1 VLAQTDGDHGSGN
14 ARLAVRLM
22 DQATARQAR
31 RIMTIASPPR
41 DFAALSIIQAE
52 DIPAHIYLHH
62 RSADDERPG
71 QYL

>member
-1 VLAQTDGDHGSGN
+1 
-14 ARLAVRLM
+14 M

-31 RIMTIASPPR
+31 RIMTAASPP
-41 DFAALSIIQAE
+41 ATWIALSALQAE
-52 DIPAHIYLHH
+52 DIPAHIYLHD